1 MVGDRYAKLNFI
13 GFCLKVKLYELE
25 FMRTF
30 TAVVPK
36 GPDTDLYVVYVPGF

>member
-1 MVGDRYAKLNFI
+1 MVGDGYAKLKFI
-13 GFCLKVKLYELE
+13 GFCLKVKLFKFK

-36 GPDTDLYVVYVPGF
+36 DPDTDLYVVYVSGF